1 MDILEGIPINEKRD
15 PTLGAALF
23 YAVEPRRSFQ
33 QDHLSDLRF
42 VLQSQPVE
50 VNSRRESGGI
60 ESDLMRSGGGYL
72 IEQGRGKP
80 ALKIIQL
87 QSNKS

>member
-1 MDILEGIPINEKRD
+1 MKSATQHWGPRF
-15 PTLGAALF
+15 F
-23 YAVEPRRSFQ
+23 YAGKPRRSFQ

-60 ESDLMRSGGGYL
+60 ESDLMRSGGDHL
-72 IEQGRGKP
+72 IEQGGGKA